1 LNNTDTSRNAE
12 YFSVIQKRTS
22 AANESYNELKE
33 RFPTLPLATKVKQT
47 SAPLLI
53 ITHVYG
59 DRYLHNAALET
70 GF

>member
-1 LNNTDTSRNAE
+1 METFPTVSQCR
-12 YFSVIQKRTS
+12 KRTS
-22 AANESYNELKE
+22 AANERYNELKE
-33 RFPTLPLATKVKQT
+33 RFATLPLATKVKQT

>member
-1 LNNTDTSRNAE
+1 MKTFPTVSQSR
-12 YFSVIQKRTS
+12 KRTS
-22 AANESYNELKE
+22 TANERCNALRE
-33 RFPTLPLATKVKQT
+33 RFATLPLATEVKQT

-53 ITHVYG
+53 MTHLYG